1 MHTTVSFDSMKPPTI
16 AAILYGWPLAG
27 AAWGS
32 WTRQLIEMVTQS
44 EMIPRTRRG
53 QQMVPF
59 APLFLPPT
67 CWEECRTL
75 KSAKQELL
83 LQSILPGLNVKA
95 SSNICSLHSMRAPS
109 QQHVTLRFKWQS
121 RWQEAPPAA
130 KYCRSNIKA
139 LLPAILAKSHNYM
152 QAVNT
157 AALLT
162 IFQF

>member
-27 AAWGS
+27 AAWGP

-75 KSAKQELL
+75 KSAKPSKRCCSNLCCLDSIWRPVPIYVPCTQSEL
-83 LQSILPGLNVKA
+83 
-95 SSNICSLHSMRAPS
+95 APS
-109 QQHVTLRFKWQS
+109 QQHVTLRFKWQN

-130 KYCRSNIKA
+130 KYCRSNIYA

-152 QAVNT
+152 QGPNT
-157 AALLT
+157 GAL
-162 IFQF
+162 F